1 MAGDVNYTVD
11 GNVAVVTINNPPVNA
26 FGFDVRNGVIE
37 AMNRAEADPAVSCVV
52 LTGGGRTFS
61 GGADITEFGKTP
73 REPSLPDVNT
83 RCETM
88 SKPVVAAIH
97 GFAFG
102 GGLEVSLSC
111 HGRIASA
118 DAKLALPEV
127 KLGLIPG
134 AGGTQRLPRLIGPEA
149 ALDVIVPG
157 NPVGA
162 KKALEVGILDRI
174 AGDDLLADAKAFA
187 LELAAADEK
196 PKALRDREDKLEVAR
211 RDPSA
216 LDAHAASLTK
226 KTRGLEAP
234 LACVRAVRMALD
246 TPFDEALVKERE
258 MFIELM
264 NGDQS
269 KAQRHLFFAER
280 EANKVPGI
288 DRDVKPRKVSKAA
301 VIGAGTMGGGIA
313 MALANGGVPVTIL
326 EMNQEAIDRGMAVIQ
341 RNYDTSVKRGSIS
354 TEERDRRLGRLST
367 TTNYDD
373 IADADLVIEA
383 VFEEMSVKKV
393 VFGKLDEVMKPG
405 AILASNTSYLDVD
418 EIAQMTKRPSD
429 VLGMHFFSPANVM
442 KLLEIVRGKE
452 TAPDVI
458 ATALALGKQIGKVP
472 VVVGVCHGFV
482 GNRMLS
488 SRSAENESLLLE
500 GASPAD
506 VDKAFLDFGFSMGPF
521 AMGDLAGLDI
531 GWRTRKSLG
540 QTAAI
545 GDALCEA
552 GRYGQKTGKGFYS
565 YEDGPR
571 DGKPDPWVDALIKEK
586 ARELGVN
593 RRSISA
599 DEIIERTIYPMIN
612 EGARILEEGIA
623 LRPSDIDIVWIN
635 GYAFP
640 IGKGGP
646 MFWAEQA
653 GLAHIVE
660 RLEYWHGKTGNP
672 VFEPSELLR
681 KAAKT
686 GGSLASAMAGKD
698 DVA

>member
-1 MAGDVNYTVD
+1 MAGDASYKVD
-11 GNVAVVTINNPPVNA
+11 GDVAVITIDNPPVNA
-26 FGFDVRNGVIE
+26 FGFDVRRGVIE
-37 AMNRAEADPAVSCVV
+37 AMNRAEADPAVASVV

-88 SKPVVAAIH
+88 TKPVVAAIH
-97 GFAFG
+97 GVAFG
-102 GGLEVSLSC
+102 GGLEVALSC

-157 NPVGA
+157 NPVLA
-162 KKALEVGILDRI
+162 PKAHAVGMIDRI
-174 AGDDLLADAKAFA
+174 ADGDLLENAKAFA
-187 LELAAADEK
+187 RELAASTENPLAV
-196 PKALRDREDKLEVAR
+196 RDREDKLEAAR
-211 RDPSA
+211 RDPA
-216 LDAHAASLTK
+216 AFDAHAADLTK
-226 KTRGLEAP
+226 KARGLDAP
-234 LACVRAVRMALD
+234 HACVSAVRMTFD
-246 TPFDEALVKERE
+246 TPFDEALAKERE

-269 KAQRHLFFAER
+269 KSQRHLFFAER
-280 EANKVPGI
+280 EAGKVPGI
-288 DRDVKPRKVSKAA
+288 GRDVKPRAVSKAA

-313 MALANGGVPVTIL
+313 MSLVNGGIPVTIL
-326 EMNQEAIDRGMAVIQ
+326 EMSQEALDRGMAVIR

-354 TEERDRRLGRLST
+354 EAERDLRLGRLST

-393 VFGKLDEVMKPG
+393 VFGKLDEIMKPG
-405 AILASNTSYLDVD
+405 AVLASNTSYLDVD
-418 EIAQMTKRPSD
+418 EIAQMTNRPSD

-452 TAPDVI
+452 TAADVV

-488 SRSAENESLLLE
+488 ARSAENEDLLLE

-540 QTAAI
+540 TTAVI

-571 DGKPDPWVDALIKEK
+571 DGKQDPWVDALIAEK
-586 ARELGVN
+586 AKEQGVN
-593 RRSISA
+593 RRSINA
-599 DEIIERTIYPMIN
+599 IEIIERTIYPMIN

-623 LRPSDIDIVWIN
+623 SRPSDIDIVWVN

-653 GLAHIVE
+653 GLDHIVE

-672 VFEPSELLR
+672 VFEPSALLR
-681 KAAKT
+681 KAAES
-686 GGSLASAMAGKD
+686 GGSLASAMTGKGD
-698 DVA
+698 AA

>member
-1 MAGDVNYTVD
+1 MAGNVTYTAD
-11 GNVAVVTINNPPVNA
+11 GDVAVITIDNPPVNA
-26 FGFDVRNGVIE
+26 FGFDVRRGVIE
-37 AMNRAEADPAVSCVV
+37 AMDRAEADSTVSSVV
-52 LTGGGRTFS
+52 LTGGGRVFS

-88 SKPVVAAIH
+88 TKPVVAAIH
-97 GFAFG
+97 GVAFG

-111 HGRIASA
+111 HGRIASQ

-162 KKALEVGILDRI
+162 QKALSVGLVDRI
-174 AGDDLLADAKAFA
+174 AGDDLLEDAKAFA
-187 LELAAADEK
+187 RELAAAPEK
-196 PKALRDREDKLEVAR
+196 PSAVRDREDKLEAAR
-211 RDPSA
+211 RDPA
-216 LDAHAASLTK
+216 AFDAHAADLTK
-226 KTRGLEAP
+226 KARGLDAP
-234 LACVRAVRMALD
+234 LACVRAVRLTLD
-246 TPFDEALVKERE
+246 TPFDAALAKERDI
-258 MFIELM
+258 FIELM
-264 NGDQS
+264 NGEQS
-269 KAQRHLFFAER
+269 KSQRHLFFAER
-280 EANKVPGI
+280 EAGKVPGI
-288 DRDVKPRKVSKAA
+288 GRDVKPRTVAKAA

-313 MALANGGVPVTIL
+313 MSLVNGGIPVTIL
-326 EMNQEAIDRGMAVIQ
+326 EMSQEALDRGMSVIR

-354 TEERDRRLGRLST
+354 EEERDRRLGRLST

-373 IADADLVIEA
+373 IGDADLVIEA

-405 AILASNTSYLDVD
+405 AVLASNTSYLDVD

-452 TAPDVI
+452 TASDVV
-458 ATALALGKQIGKVP
+458 ATALALGKRIGKVP

-488 SRSAENESLLLE
+488 SRSAENEDLLLE

-506 VDKAFLDFGFSMGPF
+506 VDKAFLDFGFLMGPF

-531 GWRTRKSLG
+531 GWRNRKSLG
-540 QTAAI
+540 QTAVIA
-545 GDALCEA
+545 DALCEE
-552 GRYGQKTGKGFYS
+552 GRFGQKTGKGFYS

-571 DGKPDPWVDALIKEK
+571 DGKPDPWVNALIEEK
-586 ARELGVN
+586 AKELGVN
-593 RRSISA
+593 RRNIDA
-599 DEIIERTIYPMIN
+599 TEIVERTIYPMIN

-640 IGKGGP
+640 VGKGGP

-653 GLAHIVE
+653 GLSHIVE
-660 RLEYWHGKTGNP
+660 RLEYWHGKTGNS
-672 VFEPSELLR
+672 VFEPSALLR
-681 KAAKT
+681 KAAKS
-686 GGSLASAMAGKD
+686 GESLAEAMAAKGK
-698 DVA
+698 VA